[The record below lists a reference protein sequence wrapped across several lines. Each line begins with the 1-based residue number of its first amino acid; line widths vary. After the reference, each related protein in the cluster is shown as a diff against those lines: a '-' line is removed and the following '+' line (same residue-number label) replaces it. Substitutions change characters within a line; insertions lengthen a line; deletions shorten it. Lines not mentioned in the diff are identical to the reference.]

1 MTTEPAGSPHTGT
14 WVLYLRTSTSKQ
26 ALHGYSME
34 AQEEACRAFL
44 NGGDWE
50 VAHVYKEVESGR
62 RNDRPELLKALADCQ
77 KNKRKLL
84 VAKIDRMARDVGF
97 VTQLMESGVKFVAA
111 DMPEANELTIHII
124 AAMAQ
129 HESRMISER
138 TKAALA
144 VVKAKG
150 KTLGSKDI
158 KTVAVKGRQART
170 DAAQEHAEGVYPVIQ
185 RVRSLGV
192 TTLRGIAQEL
202 TERGIDTPALYAKK
216 RKRKAVFMRVGMDDG
231 EIQWG
236 PQQVKNVLDRI
247 ESGE

>member
-1 MTTEPAGSPHTGT
+1 MTTEPAGSPHTGE
-14 WVLYLRTSTSKQ
+14 WAIYLRCSTAKQ
-26 ALHGYSME
+26 ALLGFSLE

-50 VAHVYKEVESGR
+50 VAAVFREVESGR
-62 RNDRPELLKALADCQ
+62 KSDRPELLKALAYCQ
-77 KNKRKLL
+77 KHKCKLL
-84 VAKIDRMARDVGF
+84 VARIDRLARDVGF

-129 HESRMISER
+129 HESKMISER

-150 KTLGSKDI
+150 KKLGSKDI
-158 KTVAVKGRQART
+158 KAVAVRGRQART
-170 DAAQEHAEGVYPVIQ
+170 DIAQEHAESVYPVIE
-185 RVRSLGV
+185 RVRSLGI
-192 TTLRGIAQEL
+192 TALRGIAQEL
-202 TERGIDTPALYAKK
+202 TERKIDTPALYAKK

-236 PQQVKNVLDRI
+236 PQQVKNVIDRM
-247 ESGE
+247 ERGE

>member
-1 MTTEPAGSPHTGT
+1 
-14 WVLYLRTSTSKQ
+14 
-26 ALHGYSME
+26 ME

-50 VAHVYKEVESGR
+50 VATVFKEVESGR
-62 RNDRPELLKALADCQ
+62 RSDRPKLLEALAYCQ
-77 KNKRKLL
+77 KHKCKLL
-84 VAKIDRMARDVGF
+84 VAKIDRLARDVGF

-144 VVKAKG
+144 VAKANG
-150 KTLGSKDI
+150 KKLGSKDI
-158 KTVAVKGRQART
+158 ERVAVRGREART
-170 DAAQEHAEGVYPVIQ
+170 DAAQEHAEGVYPVIE
-185 RVRSLGV
+185 RVRSLGI

-202 TERGIDTPALYAKK
+202 TERKIDTPARFAKK
-216 RKRKAVFMRVGMDDG
+216 RKRKAVFGDPEWR
-231 EIQWG
+231 
-236 PQQVKNVLDRI
+236 PQQVKNVIDRI
-247 ESGE
+247 EKGK

>member
-1 MTTEPAGSPHTGT
+1 MTTEPAGSPHTGE
-14 WVLYLRTSTSKQ
+14 WAIYLRCSTAKQ
-26 ALHGYSME
+26 ALLGFSLE

-50 VAHVYKEVESGR
+50 VAAVFREVESGR
-62 RNDRPELLKALADCQ
+62 KSDRPELLKALAYCQ
-77 KNKRKLL
+77 KHKCKLL
-84 VAKIDRMARDVGF
+84 VARIDRLARDVGF
-97 VTQLMESGVKFVAA
+97 VTQLMESGGKFVAA

-129 HESRMISER
+129 HESKMISER

-150 KTLGSKDI
+150 KKLGSKDI
-158 KTVAVKGRQART
+158 KAVAVRGRQART
-170 DAAQEHAEGVYPVIQ
+170 DIAQEHAESVYPVIE
-185 RVRSLGV
+185 RVRSLGI
-192 TTLRGIAQEL
+192 TALRGIAQEL
-202 TERGIDTPALYAKK
+202 TERKIDTPALYAKK

-236 PQQVKNVLDRI
+236 PQQVKNVIDRM
-247 ESGE
+247 ERGE

>member
-1 MTTEPAGSPHTGT
+1 MTTEPAGSPHTGE
-14 WVLYLRTSTSKQ
+14 WAIYLRCSTAKQ
-26 ALHGYSME
+26 ALLGFSLE

-50 VAHVYKEVESGR
+50 VAAVFREVESGR
-62 RNDRPELLKALADCQ
+62 KSDRPELLKALAYCQ
-77 KNKRKLL
+77 KHKCKLL
-84 VAKIDRMARDVGF
+84 VARIDRLARDVGF

-129 HESRMISER
+129 HESKMISER

-150 KTLGSKDI
+150 KKLGSKDI
-158 KTVAVKGRQART
+158 KAVAVRGRQART
-170 DAAQEHAEGVYPVIQ
+170 DIAQEHAESVSPVIE
-185 RVRSLGV
+185 RVRSLGI
-192 TTLRGIAQEL
+192 TALRGIAQEL
-202 TERGIDTPALYAKK
+202 TERKIDTPALYAKK

-236 PQQVKNVLDRI
+236 PQQVKNVIDRM
-247 ESGE
+247 ERGE

>member
-14 WVLYLRTSTSKQ
+14 WVLYLRTSTAKQ
-26 ALHGYSME
+26 ASYGYSME

-50 VAHVYKEVESGR
+50 VAAVFKEVESGR
-62 RNDRPELLKALADCQ
+62 RNDRPKLLEALAYCQ
-77 KNKRKLL
+77 QHKCKLL
-84 VAKIDRMARDVGF
+84 VAKIDRLARDVGF

-144 VVKAKG
+144 VAKANG
-150 KTLGSKDI
+150 KKLGSKDI
-158 KTVAVKGRQART
+158 ERVAVKGREART
-170 DAAQEHAEGVYPVIQ
+170 DAAQEHAEGVYPVIE
-185 RVRSLGV
+185 RVRSLGI

-202 TERGIDTPALYAKK
+202 MERKIDTPARFAKK
-216 RKRKAVFMRVGMDDG
+216 RKRISVFGDPK
-231 EIQWG
+231 WG
-236 PQQVKNVLDRI
+236 PQQVKSIIDRI
-247 ESGE
+247 EGEKK

>member
-1 MTTEPAGSPHTGT
+1 MTTEPAGSPHTGE
-14 WVLYLRTSTSKQ
+14 WAIYLRCSTAKQ
-26 ALHGYSME
+26 ALLGFSLE

-50 VAHVYKEVESGR
+50 VAAVFREVESGR
-62 RNDRPELLKALADCQ
+62 KSDRPELLKALAYCQ
-77 KNKRKLL
+77 KHKCKLL
-84 VAKIDRMARDVGF
+84 VARIDRLARDVGF

-129 HESRMISER
+129 HESKMISER

-150 KTLGSKDI
+150 KKLGSKDI
-158 KTVAVKGRQART
+158 KAVAVRGGQART
-170 DAAQEHAEGVYPVIQ
+170 DIAQEHAESVYPVIE
-185 RVRSLGV
+185 RVRSLGI
-192 TTLRGIAQEL
+192 TALRGIAQEL
-202 TERGIDTPALYAKK
+202 TERKIDTPALYAKK

-236 PQQVKNVLDRI
+236 PQQVKNVIDRM
-247 ESGE
+247 ERGE